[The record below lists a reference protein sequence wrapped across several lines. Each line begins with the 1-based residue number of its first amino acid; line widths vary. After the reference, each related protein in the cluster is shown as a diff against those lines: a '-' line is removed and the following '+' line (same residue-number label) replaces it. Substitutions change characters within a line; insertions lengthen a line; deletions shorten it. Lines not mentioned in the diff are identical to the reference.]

1 MTKGKASKTADKEEV
16 EELDKRV
23 EIQRSKGGL
32 AEEDV
37 LEESYKIVG
46 RVGNSDSLKITL
58 GVI

>member
-1 MTKGKASKTADKEEV
+1 MTKGKASETADKEEV

-32 AEEDV
+32 AEDV